1 MKQLKI
7 AGVHYE
13 QLKAHLFPGDEN
25 EAVAVAL
32 CGRLTDQDNHI
43 LTVMELMLIP
53 YDACEERT
61 PNRVTWPTAIIN
73 SLINRAK
80 AENLSIVKIHCH
92 PGGGEFFSEFDNKSD
107 SELFEHLFAWMGTD
121 VLHGSCIMLPDGR
134 LFGRFFDANLR
145 HEPIA
150 KVKVVAPDFID
161 WNYTPEI
168 EVDEAIQK
176 RNLQAFGKGTVAL
189 LRRMKIG
196 VVGCSGTGSPVLE
209 QLKRLGVG
217 ELVVVDPDYIDI
229 VNLNRI
235 IGSTREDA
243 EQQLKK
249 TALVEREVA
258 KAGFGT
264 KVTAFASDVVNRDVV
279 IALASCDVIFSCVDG
294 VEGRYVLNLI
304 SSYYLVPL
312 FDLGVKLEADGKGG
326 IEGIFATVHIILPGG
341 SSLLSRG
348 QISLEELQAASIK
361 RTAPEEYH
369 RNEYLVKAGED
380 SPAVISVNML
390 VAAYAVNELL
400 ARIHRYRYEPSEG
413 VDAIRI
419 HFHVLRCW
427 HEPHPAPCAFFT
439 RFIGRGDI
447 NPLLNLIELGDVPE
461 AE

>member
-1 MKQLKI
+1 MKQLRI

-61 PNRVTWPTAIIN
+61 PNRVTWPTA
-73 SLINRAK
+73 LINPLINKAK
-80 AENLSIVKIHCH
+80 SENLSIVKIHCH
-92 PGGGEFFSEFDNKSD
+92 PGGGEFFSEFDDKSD
-107 SELFEHLFAWMGTD
+107 NELFEHLFAWLGTD
-121 VLHGSCIMLPDGR
+121 ALHGSCVMLPDGR
-134 LFGRFFDANLR
+134 LFGRFFDASLQP
-145 HEPIA
+145 EPIA
-150 KVKVVAPDFID
+150 KIKVVAPDFID
-161 WNYTPEI
+161 WYYTPEVA
-168 EVDEAIQK
+168 VDERMQK
-176 RNLQAFGKGTVAL
+176 RNLQAFGKGTIAL
-189 LRRMKIG
+189 LSRMKIG

-217 ELVVVDPDYIDI
+217 ELVVVDPDYIDF

-235 IGSTREDA
+235 IGSTLEDA
-243 EQQLKK
+243 EKQLKK
-249 TALVEREVA
+249 TALVEREVVN
-258 KAGFGT
+258 AGFGT
-264 KVTAFASDVVNRDVV
+264 KVTAFATDVVKRDVV
-279 IALASCDVIFSCVDG
+279 KALASCDVIFSCVDG

-312 FDLGVKLEADGKGG
+312 FDLGVKLEADGKGS

-369 RNEYLVKAGED
+369 RNEYLAKVGED

-400 ARIHRYRYEPSEG
+400 ARIHRYRYEPSEA

-419 HFHVLRCW
+419 HFHILRTW
-427 HEPHPAPCAFFT
+427 YESLPEPCAFFI
-439 RFIGRGDI
+439 RYIGWGDR
-447 NPLLNLIELGDVPE
+447 NPLLNLIELGNDPE
-461 AE
+461 ID